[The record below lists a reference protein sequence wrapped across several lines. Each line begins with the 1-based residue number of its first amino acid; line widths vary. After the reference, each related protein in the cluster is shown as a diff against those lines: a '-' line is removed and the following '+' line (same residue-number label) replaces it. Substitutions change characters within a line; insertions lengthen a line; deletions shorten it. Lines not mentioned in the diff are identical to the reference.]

1 MIFNAG
7 LCEGFFA
14 FAAGPADTAM
24 MLAAFVTTPGLGVVE
39 MKVFAFGC
47 NLSLGETGIRREELN
62 PVPRT
67 EMDGIIHRLDELRTA
82 VGVDGVIAGMISQ
95 QDVLEMIVLRYT
107 GSDG

>member
-1 MIFNAG
+1 MIFDAG
-7 LCEGFFA
+7 LGEGFFA
-14 FAAGPADTAM
+14 FAAGAAYAAVVF
-24 MLAAFVTTPGLGVVE
+24 AAFVATPGLGVVE

-47 NLSLGETGIRREELN
+47 NLSLGETGIRRKELN

-67 EMDGIIHRLDELRTA
+67 EMDGVIHRLDELRAA
-82 VGVDGVIAGMISQ
+82 VGVDSMIAGMISQ